1 MPVDDEVARLRDHER
16 MAPAATPPR
25 RHDDFCRAADT
36 RELAAP
42 SAATPATT
50 ATVRRDGSMRRA
62 AAAIRSRR
70 DLRRNNMGDLPVVWV
85 SVPG

>member
-1 MPVDDEVARLRDHER
+1 
-16 MAPAATPPR
+16 
-25 RHDDFCRAADT
+25 
-36 RELAAP
+36 
-42 SAATPATT
+42 
-50 ATVRRDGSMRRA
+50 MRRA